1 MKNIYIYRL
10 TDWFLAQ
17 KLKTE
22 DRIGELVDESS
33 RKHPN
38 WSRETE
44 SDGKYRKVHK
54 RHLRCLKISNM

>member
-1 MKNIYIYRL
+1 M
-10 TDWFLAQ
+10 AQ

-33 RKHPN
+33 RKHPD

-44 SDGKYRKVHK
+44 SDGQYRKVHK
-54 RHLRCLKISNM
+54 RHLRCLKISKM